1 MKKKVENTNNLPHEK
16 TNEVSSPS
24 SPTKKKK
31 EKKKAVSFF
40 KLFRFADRKDKLMM
54 VII

>member
-1 MKKKVENTNNLPHEK
+1 MKKKVDNKENFPHEII
-16 TNEVSSPS
+16 NAASPT

-40 KLFRFADRKDKLMM
+40 RLFRFADT
-54 VII
+54 